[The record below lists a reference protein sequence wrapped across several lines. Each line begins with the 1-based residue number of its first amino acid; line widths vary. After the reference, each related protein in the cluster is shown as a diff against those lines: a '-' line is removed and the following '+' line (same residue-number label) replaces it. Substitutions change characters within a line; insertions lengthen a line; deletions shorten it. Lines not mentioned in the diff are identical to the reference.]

1 MADTQELLELRPE
14 GLYCPAA
21 DVYID
26 PWRPVGRAIIT
37 HAHADHARRGHGAY
51 LAHEAS
57 APLLRARLGND
68 IALQTLPY
76 GERLRLRGVEVSL
89 HPAGHVLG
97 SAQVRLAHGGQVWVV
112 SGDYRVEP
120 DGTCAP
126 FEPVR
131 CDVFITES
139 TFGLPIY
146 RWRPQAQ
153 LMAEIQAWWQANA
166 AQGRASVLYTY
177 ALGKAQRVLAGLVGG
192 PGPIVVHGAVH
203 AINHAYGQAGV
214 RLPSAVPID
223 AVAKA
228 DLPRALVLAPPAV
241 QGSAWLRRLGDY
253 ADAMVSG
260 WMQVRGQRR
269 RRGVDAGFAL
279 SDHADWPGL
288 LQAIAATGAPRVRVT
303 HGYVA
308 PLVRYLAER
317 GLDAQALA
325 TPYEGEAGAEPESP
339 A

>member
-1 MADTQELLELRPE
+1 MADTQELLVLRPE

-26 PWRPVGRAIIT
+26 PWRPVARAIVT
-37 HAHADHARRGHGAY
+37 HAHADHARRGHEAY

-76 GERLRLRGVEVSL
+76 GERLWLHGVEVSL

-97 SAQVRLAHGGQVWVV
+97 SAQVRLAHAGRVWVV
-112 SGDYRVEP
+112 SGDYRVEA
-120 DGTCAP
+120 DATCTP
-126 FEPVR
+126 FEPVC

-139 TFGLPIY
+139 TFGLPVY

-153 LMAEIQAWWQANA
+153 CMAEIRAWWQANA

-177 ALGKAQRVLAGLVGG
+177 ALGKAQRVLAGLTGG

-203 AINHAYGQAGV
+203 AINQAYGQAGV
-214 RLPSAVPID
+214 RLPTAVPID
-223 AVAKA
+223 SVAKA
-228 DLPRALVLAPPAV
+228 DWTRALVLAPPAA

-279 SDHADWPGL
+279 SDHADWSGL
-288 LQAIAATGAPRVRVT
+288 LQAIVATGAPHVRVT

-308 PLVRYLAER
+308 PLVRYLIEQ

-325 TPYEGEAGAEPESP
+325 TPYQGEAGAEPESP
-339 A
+339 E